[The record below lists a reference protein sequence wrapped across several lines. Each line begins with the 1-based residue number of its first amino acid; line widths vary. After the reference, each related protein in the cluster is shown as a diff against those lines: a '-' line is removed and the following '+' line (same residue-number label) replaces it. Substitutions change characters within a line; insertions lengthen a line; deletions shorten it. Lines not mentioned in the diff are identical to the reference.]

1 MRATQHGRLI
11 GPAVAVVGVWDP
23 FLASHKSLLEDLRD
37 RAVESRRSSV
47 AVLIDPSPGTFGSFK
62 ARYGTAGW
70 PVYDSVPARIRLM
83 RDLRLDAV
91 LRMRFQ
97 KRDFDVTAAQF
108 LDAVRARVDLE
119 ELWLGALQLLGPG
132 TQGARAAVAD
142 YADRH
147 GFRLTIL
154 PLPPVGTYD
163 VRALL
168 ASGRLA
174 DAIDV
179 VGRPP
184 IWSRPPSG
192 ALRLAWRPGPYRATG
207 LETWGVIATRTE
219 LEVTLTAEPR
229 GRPKLIW
236 PDPDIRY
243 LEFTAGPADLIPT
256 TGPAKAE
263 ASKKFSPGGGRLG

>member
-1 MRATQHGRLI
+1 
-11 GPAVAVVGVWDP
+11 VGVWDP
-23 FLASHKSLLEDLRD
+23 FLPSHKSLLEDLRD
-37 RAVESRRSSV
+37 RAVESGRSSV
-47 AVLIDPSPGTFGSFK
+47 AVLIDPSPGTIGSFK

-83 RDLRLDAV
+83 RDVGLDAV
-91 LRMRFQ
+91 LRMRFRR
-97 KRDFDVTAAQF
+97 RDFDATAAEF

-132 TQGARAAVAD
+132 APGARAAVAD

-147 GFRLTIL
+147 GFRLTML

-192 ALRLAWRPGPYRATG
+192 TLRLAWRPGPYRVAG
-207 LETWGVIATRTE
+207 IERWGAIAAGSA
-219 LEVTLTAEPR
+219 LDVTLTAEPR
-229 GRPKLIW
+229 GRPKLVW
-236 PDPDIRY
+236 PDPGIQY
-243 LEFTAGPADLIPT
+243 LAFTSGPADVIPAS
-256 TGPAKAE
+256 GPAE
-263 ASKKFSPGGGRLG
+263 AG